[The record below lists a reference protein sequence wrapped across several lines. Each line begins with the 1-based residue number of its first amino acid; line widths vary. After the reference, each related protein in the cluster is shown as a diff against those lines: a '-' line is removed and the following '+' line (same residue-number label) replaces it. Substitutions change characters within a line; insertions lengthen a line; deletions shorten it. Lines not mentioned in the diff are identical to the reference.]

1 MLITSVGD
9 IGTLIA
15 GSGLEEILKSAS
27 AGVPKIL
34 TGKQFQQN
42 VRALCILME
51 GMLRPA
57 LRNQDIETMGQLK
70 RYLDLKATQSRTIK
84 MWVECFI
91 NPLFIIMQFVRAEI
105 FRKFMTGQH
114 VMRHQDGLW
123 NAMWSD
129 LLIETTYMRYGHRP
143 SGIIGSTLNK
153 STLAIWALSQSVCA
167 RMGLDIEAMKTHGSH
182 QHVAYHKEE
191 TYLRMVA
198 DNSDNGLG
206 SDYNVH

>member
-1 MLITSVGD
+1 
-9 IGTLIA
+9 
-15 GSGLEEILKSAS
+15 
-27 AGVPKIL
+27 
-34 TGKQFQQN
+34 
-42 VRALCILME
+42 
-51 GMLRPA
+51 
-57 LRNQDIETMGQLK
+57 
-70 RYLDLKATQSRTIK
+70 
-84 MWVECFI
+84 
-91 NPLFIIMQFVRAEI
+91 
-105 FRKFMTGQH
+105 MTGQH

-182 QHVAYHKEE
+182 QHVTYHKEK

-198 DNSDNGLG
+198 DNSDRKTIREAITTCIEVFDIDQHLTTGLG
-206 SDYNVH
+206 ELYSDRIVWDVHLALD